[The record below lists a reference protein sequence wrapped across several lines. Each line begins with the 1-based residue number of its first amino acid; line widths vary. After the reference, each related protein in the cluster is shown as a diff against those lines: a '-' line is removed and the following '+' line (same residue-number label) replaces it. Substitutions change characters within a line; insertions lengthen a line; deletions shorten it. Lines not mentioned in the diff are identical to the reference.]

1 MLYAFFLALH
11 ILMGILGLLLGV
23 GAMYA
28 KKQKGAHAKLG
39 AIYHWCFVGIT
50 ITASVLA
57 ILDWERLWWFLPIGI
72 FSYLFALLGFASAK
86 LRFKNWL
93 RLHLIGQGGSFIA
106 MCTAVVV
113 VNFGSANLFSWFVP
127 TIIGTPILI
136 WLAEAV
142 KAGRRPKY

>member
-1 MLYAFFLALH
+1 MFYASFLVLH
-11 ILMGILGLLLGV
+11 ILTGASGLLLGI
-23 GAMYA
+23 GAMYT
-28 KKQKGAHAKLG
+28 KKKKGIHTKLG
-39 AIYHWCFVGIT
+39 TLYHWCFVGIT
-50 ITASVLA
+50 ITASALA
-57 ILDWERLWWFLPIGI
+57 ILSWERLWWFLPIGI
-72 FSYLFALLGFASAK
+72 FSYSFALLGFVAAK
-86 LRFKNWL
+86 LKFKNWL

-106 MCTAVVV
+106 MSTAVVV